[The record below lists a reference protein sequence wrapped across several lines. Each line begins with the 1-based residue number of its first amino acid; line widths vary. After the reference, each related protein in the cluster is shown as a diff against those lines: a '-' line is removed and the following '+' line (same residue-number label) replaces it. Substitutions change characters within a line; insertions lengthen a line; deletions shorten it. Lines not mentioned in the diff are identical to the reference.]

1 MKRILIA
8 DDSLFMRKILRDI
21 LSKDYEIVEAD
32 TGKKALKQ
40 FKNKKP
46 DLTLLDIVMSESEEE
61 GLKVLEEIK
70 KIDSQACVVMVTAI
84 GQKNIV
90 DKCKKLGAQDIII
103 KPFRGKE
110 ILEIVEKYLSSV

>member
-1 MKRILIA
+1 MKKILIA

-40 FKNKKP
+40 FKKEKP
-46 DLTLLDIVMSESEEE
+46 DLTLLDIIMPESEEE
-61 GLKVLEEIK
+61 GLRVLKEIK
-70 KIDSQACVVMVTAI
+70 KNDSRACVVMVTAV
-84 GQKNIV
+84 GQIV
-90 DKCKKLGAQDIII
+90 ITEECKKLGAKDVIT
-103 KPFRGKE
+103 KPFEEKE